1 MNLDSKNK
9 ANKTAT
15 ATKSPARY
23 ELPPELESSGWNFDN
38 EIRLTYRKIIDD
50 AQAKRAFEKLTKGN
64 RSIPPAHLLLSLG
77 EQERFPSRTWKEWDR
92 WQDKWEYLERTV
104 KSLRRIALKMEK
116 YLEPKYRGPIP
127 LPTWTGPE
135 DESYLKSHQ
144 AEQRVRSITE
154 QLLKDASEI
163 EQYCDMRRE
172 WLRKTPRKDRKSLA
186 EKEHLVMF
194 LRFVENR
201 TGRPHAEDVA
211 ALLNAIHGRVGDS
224 NEVTVNQLRKLSKRF
239 SAAPRIVHW
248 FPIKSG

>member
-9 ANKTAT
+9 ANKPAT
-15 ATKSPARY
+15 ATKSAARY
-23 ELPPELESSGWNFDN
+23 ELPPELELSGWNFDN
-38 EIRLTYRKIIDD
+38 QTRLAYRRIIGDVR
-50 AQAKRAFEKLTKGN
+50 AKRAFEKPTRGN
-64 RSIPPAHLLLSLG
+64 RSILPAHLLLSLG
-77 EQERFPSRTWKEWDR
+77 ELKRFPSNTWKGWDQ

-104 KSLRRIALKMEK
+104 KSLRRIASKMQMYLKPE
-116 YLEPKYRGPIP
+116 YRGPIP

-163 EQYCDMRRE
+163 EQYCKMRRQ

-239 SAAPRIVHW
+239 SAAPRSVHW